1 MNESV
6 VLTDRAYSGDLL
18 AFSGGASQT
27 YTGEAVNGTLSLG
40 AVDVPSPRTWST
52 TDPQLH
58 TVEVGLNGATVTERF
73 GLRQVGVDAATSC
86 RRAMF

>member
-52 TDPQLH
+52 TDPP
-58 TVEVGLNGATVTERF
+58 AR
-73 GLRQVGVDAATSC
+73 AAGMG
-86 RRAMF
+86 RK